1 LNNGL
6 DGLDFQV
13 VNALAMGSRF
23 PVSGASGGGRWLA
36 VLLGFFLALLSTLEA
51 IPTQGAAEYLENYS
65 GARTQVITPTGAAM
79 TTAYTKNGRAASVTE
94 ASGDKTTFNYSATTG
109 RLASA
114 VHAGT
119 GGATVNYTGY
129 DANGNLLSL
138 NEGGNGTI
146 TRTYDGLNRVMSY
159 TEAGKTIGYRYYA
172 SGKLAKVI
180 YPGGT
185 ENGLGHIEY
194 TYNADGRLYQ
204 VIDRLSST
212 TSPRTT
218 TYSWNTDGRLA
229 TVTRPNG
236 TVRTISYDAAGRPS
250 GISDAGIA
258 WGIGYYAS
266 DDIATLDVTPA
277 VPPQSLAAVPA
288 TQMTFDAANR
298 LATFNGQT
306 VTHDLDGNMVS
317 GPLPSTG
324 AMGNYTYD
332 SRNRLTGA
340 GGFAYRYNAE
350 GNRVGLTSANETTTL
365 TVDPQGALPKVLE
378 RVKNGI
384 RTRYVYGAGLQ
395 YEVND
400 AGSATYYHYDQ
411 SGNTAA
417 LTNQAGAIIE
427 RVVYSPYGTIRYRQS
442 NFDTPFLYGGFFG
455 VMTDANGLI
464 NMRARYYN
472 PLTMRFLNSDPAMDG
487 LNWYA
492 YAGGNPINFADP
504 TGYGAQKVL
513 GAMNSGLNALGMVAN
528 SFLNLIPGQA
538 AWQNSVASAQSGNY
552 GQAAAHFGIMAAEMV
567 VTAYTAGAGGSAI
580 AASRAAPMAAT
591 AARVEAAVVKEGA
604 NNVAVRQ
611 GYLNAL
617 EAIPSKINTTLPLRE
632 QAMQAFNLR
641 NVAKID
647 ARAAMADGGALLNK
661 TDPIP
666 TIQDVVRRAYQDKG
680 LVGDDMWRSILE
692 SSTRSRASVN
702 QALGVG
708 Q

>member
-1 LNNGL
+1 
-6 DGLDFQV
+6 
-13 VNALAMGSRF
+13 M
-23 PVSGASGGGRWLA
+23 SGASGGGRWLA
-36 VLLGFFLALLSTLEA
+36 VLLGFFLALASTVEA
-51 IPTQGAAEYLENYS
+51 IPTRGAAGYLEMPS
-65 GARTQVITPTGAAM
+65 GARTQVITPTGAAT

-129 DANGNLLSL
+129 DANGNLLSV

-146 TRTYDGLNRVMSY
+146 TRTYDGLNRVTSY

-185 ENGLGHIEY
+185 ETGVGHIEY

-218 TYSWNTDGRLA
+218 SYFWYSDGRLQSIS
-229 TVTRPNG
+229 RPNG
-236 TVRTISYDAAGRPS
+236 TTRTITYDAVGRPE
-250 GISDAGIA
+250 GITESAGLA
-258 WGIGYYAS
+258 WTIGYYAS

-288 TQMTFDAANR
+288 TQMTFDEANR
-298 LATFNGQT
+298 LATFNGKS

-317 GPLPSTG
+317 GPLPTTG
-324 AMGNYTYD
+324 AMGNYNYD

-395 YEVND
+395 YEVNE
-400 AGSATYYHYDQ
+400 AGAATYYHYDQ

-492 YAGGNPINFADP
+492 YANGNPINFADP
-504 TGYGAQKVL
+504 TGYGASRVL
-513 GAMNSGLNALGMVAN
+513 DAMQGGLTALGFAPGVGAVADLVN
-528 SFLNLIPGQA
+528 AGI
-538 AWQNSVASAQSGNY
+538 SAGR
-552 GQAAAHFGIMAAEMV
+552 GDFV
-567 VTAYTAGAGGSAI
+567 GAGFNLASSLPGLGDAFAAGKIATAAVGVAVAKSASH
-580 AASRAAPMAAT
+580 AVSSTAAT
-591 AARVEAAVVKEGA
+591 AAKVEAAVVKEGFSTA
-604 NNVAVRQ
+604 TDQAVFWSGRQ
-611 GYLNAL
+611 GANRGAAEIFASSTGRTTLEMTPAGQAL
-617 EAIPSKINTTLPLRE
+617 EAAAGNISQWRTLSADFARGASGEVNAFVGGSSAKSVWNTVEKPILMQNGNVQKI
-632 QAMQAFNLR
+632 
-641 NVAKID
+641 IIHD
-647 ARAAMADGGALLNK
+647 ATQPWK
-661 TDPIP
+661 T
-666 TIQDVVRRAYQDKG
+666 
-680 LVGDDMWRSILE
+680 SIIYK
-692 SSTRSRASVN
+692 
-702 QALGVG
+702 
-708 Q
+708 

>member
-1 LNNGL
+1 
-6 DGLDFQV
+6 
-13 VNALAMGSRF
+13 MGSRF

-36 VLLGFFLALLSTLEA
+36 VLLGFFLALASTLEA
-51 IPTQGAAEYLENYS
+51 IPTRGAAGYLEI
-65 GARTQVITPTGAAM
+65 GL
-79 TTAYTKNGRAASVTE
+79 TTEHTE
-94 ASGDKTTFNYSATTG
+94 NTEVSWKVYGPDMSATTG

-114 VHAGT
+114 VHAGA

-129 DANGNLLSL
+129 DSNGNLLSV

-146 TRTYDGLNRVMSY
+146 TRTYDGLNRVTSY
-159 TEAGKTIGYRYYA
+159 TEVGKTIGYRYYA

-185 ENGLGHIEY
+185 ETGVGHVEY

-212 TSPRTT
+212 ATPRTT
-218 TYSWNTDGRLA
+218 TYVWNTDGRLA
-229 TVTRPNG
+229 TVARPNG

-298 LATFNGQT
+298 LATFNGQA

-378 RVKNGI
+378 RVKNGV

-400 AGSATYYHYDQ
+400 AGTATYYHYDQ
-411 SGNTAA
+411 TGNTAA

-492 YAGGNPINFADP
+492 YANGNPINFADP
-504 TGYGAQKVL
+504 TGYGASRVL
-513 GAMNSGLNALGMVAN
+513 DAMQGGLTALGFAPGVGAVADLVN
-528 SFLNLIPGQA
+528 AGI
-538 AWQNSVASAQSGNY
+538 SAGR
-552 GQAAAHFGIMAAEMV
+552 GDFV
-567 VTAYTAGAGGSAI
+567 GAGFNLASSLPGLGDAFAAGKIATAAVGVAVAKSASH
-580 AASRAAPMAAT
+580 AVSSTAAT
-591 AARVEAAVVKEGA
+591 AAKVEAAVVVKTTPELLLGPGPKYNPWVGPIRSEVTSAETTMFRVWGDGA
-604 NNVAVRQ
+604 DQVGGWLTPTRPPSQLSAIRD
-611 GYLNAL
+611 LAL
-617 EAIPSKINTTLPLRE
+617 PVENSAQWVSQVTVPAGTRIQIGAAGS
-632 QAMQAFNLR
+632 AFGQP
-641 NVAKID
+641 
-647 ARAAMADGGALLNK
+647 GGASQILLL
-661 TDPIP
+661 DRIP
-666 TIQDVVRRAYQDKG
+666 AANFGPGVP
-680 LVGDDMWRSILE
+680 
-692 SSTRSRASVN
+692 
-702 QALGVG
+702 LGPR
-708 Q
+708 

>member
-1 LNNGL
+1 
-6 DGLDFQV
+6 
-13 VNALAMGSRF
+13 LA
-23 PVSGASGGGRWLA
+23 
-36 VLLGFFLALLSTLEA
+36 STLEA
-51 IPTQGAAEYLENYS
+51 IPTRGAAGYLEI
-65 GARTQVITPTGAAM
+65 GL
-79 TTAYTKNGRAASVTE
+79 TAEHTE
-94 ASGDKTTFNYSATTG
+94 NTEVSWKVYGPDMSATTG

-119 GGATVNYTGY
+119 GGATVN
-129 DANGNLLSL
+129 GNLLSV

-146 TRTYDGLNRVMSY
+146 TRTYDGLNRVTSY

-185 ENGLGHIEY
+185 ENGVGHIEY

-212 TSPRTT
+212 TTPRTT

-229 TVTRPNG
+229 TVSRPYG
-236 TVRTISYDAAGRPS
+236 TMRTISYDAAGRPS
-250 GISDAGIA
+250 GISDAGIVWA
-258 WGIGYYAS
+258 IGYYAS

-298 LATFNGQT
+298 LATFNGKS

-365 TVDPQGALPKVLE
+365 TVDPQGAMPKVLE
-378 RVKNGI
+378 RVKNGV

-400 AGSATYYHYDQ
+400 AGAATYYHYDQ

-492 YAGGNPINFADP
+492 YAGGNPISNSDP
-504 TGYGAQKVL
+504 
-513 GAMNSGLNALGMVAN
+513 SGLNVIYLNNSGAVAGQGHTAALVGSDVTGWNYFSKNGWGNGKWSRDDNVNRPYDSFTAFYNSSESSQYDRAVYVQTTVTQDLNMTIYGDTTYKQNYCGVNNNCGDLVAGIMTAGGVP
-528 SFLNLIPGQA
+528 IPGGSILGTPRP
-538 AWQNSVASAQSGNY
+538 NSQYDSLVKN
-552 GQAAAHFGIMAAEMV
+552 GI
-567 VTAYTAGAGGSAI
+567 GSAFI
-580 AASRAAPMAAT
+580 MHPNPAPASITTNSKPTPVAT
-591 AARVEAAVVKEGA
+591 
-604 NNVAVRQ
+604 
-611 GYLNAL
+611 
-617 EAIPSKINTTLPLRE
+617 
-632 QAMQAFNLR
+632 
-641 NVAKID
+641 
-647 ARAAMADGGALLNK
+647 GGRK
-661 TDPIP
+661 
-666 TIQDVVRRAYQDKG
+666 
-680 LVGDDMWRSILE
+680 
-692 SSTRSRASVN
+692 
-702 QALGVG
+702 
-708 Q
+708 

>member
-1 LNNGL
+1 
-6 DGLDFQV
+6 
-13 VNALAMGSRF
+13 
-23 PVSGASGGGRWLA
+23 
-36 VLLGFFLALLSTLEA
+36 
-51 IPTQGAAEYLENYS
+51 
-65 GARTQVITPTGAAM
+65 VITPTGAAT
-79 TTAYTKNGRAASVTE
+79 TTAYTKNGRPASVTE
-94 ASGDKTTFNYSATTG
+94 ASGDKTTFTYSATTG

-114 VHAGT
+114 VHAGA

-129 DANGNLLSL
+129 DSNGNLLSV

-146 TRTYDGLNRVMSY
+146 TRTYDGLNRVTSY

-212 TSPRTT
+212 ATPRTT
-218 TYSWNTDGRLA
+218 TYVWNTDGRLA

-236 TVRTISYDAAGRPS
+236 TMRTISYDAAGRPS
-250 GISDAGIA
+250 GISDAGIVWA
-258 WGIGYYAS
+258 IGYYAS

-298 LATFNGQT
+298 LATFNGQA
-306 VTHDLDGNMVS
+306 VTHDADGNMVS

-400 AGSATYYHYDQ
+400 AGAATYYHYDQ

-417 LTNQAGAIIE
+417 LTNQSGAIIE

-504 TGYGAQKVL
+504 TGYGASRVL
-513 GAMNSGLNALGMVAN
+513 DAMQGGLTALGFAPGVGAVADLVN
-528 SFLNLIPGQA
+528 AGI
-538 AWQNSVASAQSGNY
+538 SAGR
-552 GQAAAHFGIMAAEMV
+552 GDFV
-567 VTAYTAGAGGSAI
+567 GAGFNLASSLPGLGDAFAAGKIATAAVGVAVAKSASH
-580 AASRAAPMAAT
+580 AVSSTAAT
-591 AARVEAAVVKEGA
+591 AAKVEAAAARAGAGAGDEMATVFRGVHAEHPQLANAFQGRAFPMGGHSSPALHNAGENASVFTSWTTDYSTAVNFATGSGPGGVVLRQTVPRSSLIRSPDDFLEFE
-604 NNVAVRQ
+604 VLRQ
-611 GYLNAL
+611 G
-617 EAIPSKINTTLPLRE
+617 PIN
-632 QAMQAFNLR
+632 
-641 NVAKID
+641 
-647 ARAAMADGGALLNK
+647 GA
-661 TDPIP
+661 TPI
-666 TIQDVVRRAYQDKG
+666 
-680 LVGDDMWRSILE
+680 IL
-692 SSTRSRASVN
+692 SR
-702 QALGVG
+702 
-708 Q
+708 

>member
-1 LNNGL
+1 MKI
-6 DGLDFQV
+6 DGSDFEV
-13 VNALAMGSRF
+13 VTALAVDSRF
-23 PVSGASGGGRWLA
+23 RVSGASGGGRWLA
-36 VLLGFFLALLSTLEA
+36 VLLGFFLALASTLEA
-51 IPTQGAAEYLENYS
+51 IPTRNAAEYLEI
-65 GARTQVITPTGAAM
+65 GL
-79 TTAYTKNGRAASVTE
+79 TTEHTE
-94 ASGDKTTFNYSATTG
+94 NTEVSWKVYGPDMSATTG

-114 VHAGT
+114 VHAGA

-146 TRTYDGLNRVMSY
+146 TRTYDGLNRVNSY

-172 SGKLAKVI
+172 SGKLAKAI

-185 ENGLGHIEY
+185 ETGVGHIEY

-212 TSPRTT
+212 SGPRTT
-218 TYSWNTDGRLA
+218 TYVWNTDGRLA

-250 GISDAGIA
+250 GISDAGIV

-298 LATFNGQT
+298 LATFNGQS
-306 VTHDLDGNMVS
+306 VTHDADGNMVS
-317 GPLPSTG
+317 GPLPATG

-492 YAGGNPINFADP
+492 YANGNPIGRVDP
-504 TGYGAQKVL
+504 TGLATLVLWGTNYSHPEDPDYFKNQATAWSNSSGIKDAVVRPGGSTADWNAAIGSVGIVDAIVYIGHSGALSGPTKLREGVDVNHVSQPNFTPNASITLYGCSTGSVSP
-513 GAMNSGLNALGMVAN
+513 GDTSNSSQTYANRFGVPTHGSTTGVSFGLPVPLTNID
-528 SFLNLIPGQA
+528 LNPGY
-538 AWQNSVASAQSGNY
+538 VRQSGT
-552 GQAAAHFGIMAAEMV
+552 I
-567 VTAYTAGAGGSAI
+567 S
-580 AASRAAPMAAT
+580 PAT
-591 AARVEAAVVKEGA
+591 
-604 NNVAVRQ
+604 
-611 GYLNAL
+611 
-617 EAIPSKINTTLPLRE
+617 
-632 QAMQAFNLR
+632 M
-641 NVAKID
+641 
-647 ARAAMADGGALLNK
+647 K
-661 TDPIP
+661 TYFP
-666 TIQDVVRRAYQDKG
+666 KK
-680 LVGDDMWRSILE
+680 
-692 SSTRSRASVN
+692 
-702 QALGVG
+702 
-708 Q
+708 